1 MSDFNF
7 MTDMADERVDTYKKI
22 NNSEE
27 IDGVKVEN
35 KVDGKISTT
44 IVEILNENGANI
56 IGKDIGKYITISLDD
71 IIYIDDETKTKLIE
85 NISTVILELISDK
98 KSIFVVGLGNRS
110 VTPDSIGPKVVD
122 KVNLTRHII
131 KYMPELA
138 EDYSREISSITPGVL
153 GTTGI
158 ETSDII
164 IGIIDKTK
172 PDLVIV
178 IDSLASLSMDRL
190 GKTVQLSNTGIT
202 PGAGV
207 NNKRQGL
214 NESTLGVPV
223 IAIGVPTVVD
233 IATITNEVIDKLIE
247 EDKSVNMGAKTKEER
262 YSSLAKALDT
272 ENYIVTPKE
281 IDDVVTKISDII
293 SASLNSSL

>member
-1 MSDFNF
+1 MSGFNF
-7 MTDMADERVDTYKKI
+7 MTDMADERVNAYKKI

-35 KVDGKISTT
+35 KVDGKISTS
-44 IVEILNENGANI
+44 IVEILNENGAKV
-56 IGKDIGKYITISLDD
+56 IGKDIGKYFTISLGD
-71 IIYIDDETKTKLIE
+71 IIYIDNETKDKLVKS
-85 NISTVILELISDK
+85 ISTVLSELISDK
-98 KSIFVVGLGNRS
+98 KSIFIVGLGNRR
-110 VTPDSIGPKVVD
+110 VTPDRIGPNVVD
-122 KVNLTRHII
+122 KVNITRHII

-138 EDYSREISSITPGVL
+138 EDYSREISAVTPGVL

-164 IGIIDKTK
+164 IGIINKTK

-178 IDSLASLSMDRL
+178 IDSLASLSVDRL
-190 GKTVQLSNTGIT
+190 GKTVQISNTGIT

-233 IATITNEVIDKLIE
+233 MATITNEAIDKLIE
-247 EDKSVNMGAKTKEER
+247 EDKNINMGNKTTEER
-262 YSSLAKALDT
+262 YSILAKALDT

-281 IDDVVTKISDII
+281 IDDVVVKISDII
-293 SASLNSSL
+293 SDSLNISF